1 MESFISHV
9 ISQLQNV
16 NLDHCRFIL
25 PSRRAAQAFSKEL
38 LQKNQGQSFVVPPVQ
53 SIEEFLEDVSEVKLI
68 NNLETLF
75 EFYNIYKDFT
85 DPNHQEPI
93 DHVYNWGQSIIQDF
107 NEIDRYQIDA
117 DQFFGNIKAIKD
129 IEHWS
134 KSDVKTE
141 LVENYIKFW
150 ESLPKYYHEL
160 KANLKSKNKAY
171 QGMAYLEAVKN
182 IEAYSKNS
190 SRNFYLLG
198 FNALNRCEE
207 VIFQTIINQ
216 NKGKVFWD
224 IDNYL
229 YDNHIAGMFLR
240 HYSKTWP
247 CYSIENLMP
256 STSTYLNK
264 KGINIYGVPKKVG
277 QAKLVGDLLSKMSEG
292 ELDETALILGD
303 ETLLQPILNSLPN
316 NIKKVNV
323 TMGLPLHQTNMVS
336 FFEVLFKIRAQNED
350 RLHFKTLL
358 ELSGHPVLKKAYQ
371 KELQS
376 IETRIHKNNIIFQS
390 KEDFLKSCQSF
401 DTDLILIFKLSILI
415 NNCSVDEFLTNCTKI
430 IEILKPNFSSDVLQL
445 EYLFGFK
452 KLFTKLKNL
461 MESSELVKEFKV
473 FHLIYTDILSS
484 ETLDFEGSP
493 YDGLQIMGML
503 ESRVLDFKNVIIT
516 SLNEGVL
523 PSGKSQNSFI
533 PFDLKKAYKLPTYK
547 EKDAIYAYHFFRLIQ
562 RSSHCHFIYN
572 NATSGIEKAEKSRFL
587 TQLEIFK
594 APQHSVKN
602 HTAISD
608 TQQKKTILREV
619 RKTPQMI
626 EKLESLFQYG
636 ISTSALTT
644 YIRNPIDFYHGYVL
658 DIKEADHIEDDISFK
673 THGTVIHDCL
683 DFLYRNYKGKPL
695 DSSDIDQMLKEYPK
709 VIKALFEKRFPKETL
724 QNGKNLI
731 DFKIAKQQIK
741 RFLVQEKESVKSNQV
756 VILELENTV
765 EKLIAIDG
773 IDFLIK
779 LKGTVDRIDLCNKQV
794 RIIDYKT
801 GRVES
806 KDLKIPENWT
816 DFIDD
821 YKYSKAFQVL
831 FYSLLKEEDLGEN
844 GMAGII
850 SLRNLKSGFMT
861 CSQTKTDLNLKALLP
876 DFKIQLKS
884 LILEILDPEITFKE
898 KLV

>member
-1 MESFISHV
+1 MESFIAHV
-9 ISQLQNV
+9 VSQLQNV

-25 PSRRAAQAFSKEL
+25 PSRRAAQAFSKEV
-38 LQKNQGQSFVVPPVQ
+38 LQRNQGESFIVPPIQ
-53 SIEEFLEDVSEVKLI
+53 SIEEFIEDVSEVKLI

-75 EFYNIYKDFT
+75 EFYNIYKDHT

-93 DHVYNWGQSIIQDF
+93 DQVYNWGQSIIQDF

-117 DQFFGNIKAIKD
+117 NQFFGNLKAIKD

-141 LVENYIKFW
+141 LVKNYIQFW
-150 ESLPKYYHEL
+150 ERLPKYYQEL
-160 KANLKSKNKAY
+160 KADLKSKNKAY

-182 IEAYSKNS
+182 IEAYTKNS
-190 SRNFYLLG
+190 SRNFYLIG
-198 FNALNRCEE
+198 FNALNTCEE
-207 VIFQTIINQ
+207 VIFQTILNQ
-216 NKGKVFWD
+216 NRGKVFWD

-247 CYSIENLMP
+247 HYSLESLAS
-256 STSTYLNK
+256 STNSYLNK
-264 KGINIYGVPKKVG
+264 KEINIYGVPKKIG
-277 QAKLVGDLLSKMSEG
+277 QAKLVGDLLSKMSED
-292 ELDETALILGD
+292 ELNETALILGD
-303 ETLLQPILNSLPN
+303 ETLLQPILNSLPE

-336 FFEVLFKIRAQNED
+336 FFEVLFKIRSQNED

-358 ELSGHPVLKKAYQ
+358 ELCGHPVLKKAYQ
-371 KELQS
+371 EELQS

-390 KEDFLKSCQSF
+390 KEDFLESCQSF
-401 DTDLILIFKLSILI
+401 DSDLLTIFKLSIFI
-415 NNCSVDEFLTNCTKI
+415 KDGSVNEFLSNCLKI
-430 IEILKPNFSSDVLQL
+430 IEILKPNFSSDVLQM

-461 MESSELVKEFKV
+461 MESSELVKDFKV
-473 FHLIYTDILSS
+473 FHLIYLDILSS

-493 YDGLQIMGML
+493 YQGLQIMGML

-523 PSGKSQNSFI
+523 PSGKSQNSVI

-562 RSSHCHFIYN
+562 RSSRCHFIYN

-594 APQHSVKN
+594 APQHLVKN
-602 HTAISD
+602 HTAVSN
-608 TQQKKTILREV
+608 TEQKKTVLKEV

-636 ISTSALTT
+636 ISPSALTT
-644 YIRNPIDFYHGYVL
+644 YIRNPIDFYRRYVL
-658 DIKEADHIEDDISFK
+658 GIKEVDQIEEDISYR
-673 THGTVIHDCL
+673 TQGTVIHDCL
-683 DFLYRNYKGKPL
+683 DLLYRNYIGKPL
-695 DSSDIDQMLKEYPK
+695 DSKDIDQMLRAYPN
-709 VIKALFEKRFPKETL
+709 VIKTLFEKKFPKEAL

-731 DFKIAKQQIK
+731 DFEIAKQQIK
-741 RFLVQEKESVKSNQV
+741 RFLVQEKELVKSNQV
-756 VILELENTV
+756 KILELEN
-765 EKLIAIDG
+765 EAKKLITIDD
-773 IDFLIK
+773 IDFPIK
-779 LKGTVDRIDLCNKQV
+779 LKGTVDRIDLCNNQL

-816 DFIDD
+816 HFVDD

-831 FYSLLKEEDLGEN
+831 FYSLLKEENLGEN

-861 CSQTKTDLNLKALLP
+861 CSQTKTNLNLKALLP
-876 DFKIQLKS
+876 DFKIQLES
-884 LILEILDPEITFKE
+884 LILEILNLETSFKE

>member
-1 MESFISHV
+1 
-9 ISQLQNV
+9 
-16 NLDHCRFIL
+16 
-25 PSRRAAQAFSKEL
+25 
-38 LQKNQGQSFVVPPVQ
+38 
-53 SIEEFLEDVSEVKLI
+53 
-68 NNLETLF
+68 
-75 EFYNIYKDFT
+75 
-85 DPNHQEPI
+85 
-93 DHVYNWGQSIIQDF
+93 
-107 NEIDRYQIDA
+107 
-117 DQFFGNIKAIKD
+117 
-129 IEHWS
+129 
-134 KSDVKTE
+134 
-141 LVENYIKFW
+141 
-150 ESLPKYYHEL
+150 
-160 KANLKSKNKAY
+160 
-171 QGMAYLEAVKN
+171 
-182 IEAYSKNS
+182 
-190 SRNFYLLG
+190 
-198 FNALNRCEE
+198 
-207 VIFQTIINQ
+207 
-216 NKGKVFWD
+216 
-224 IDNYL
+224 
-229 YDNHIAGMFLR
+229 
-240 HYSKTWP
+240 
-247 CYSIENLMP
+247 
-256 STSTYLNK
+256 
-264 KGINIYGVPKKVG
+264 
-277 QAKLVGDLLSKMSEG
+277 MSES
-292 ELDETALILGD
+292 ELNETALILGD

-336 FFEVLFKIRAQNED
+336 FFEVLFKIRSQNED

-358 ELSGHPVLKKAYQ
+358 ELSGHPVLRKAYQ
-371 KELQS
+371 NELQS

-390 KEDFLKSCQSF
+390 KEDFIESCQSF
-401 DTDLILIFKLSILI
+401 DSDLIMIFKLSIFI
-415 NNCSVDEFLTNCTKI
+415 KDCSVNEFLRNCLKI
-430 IEILKPNFSSDVLQL
+430 VEILKPNFSSDVLQL

-461 MESSELVKEFKV
+461 MESSDLVKDFKV
-473 FHLIYTDILSS
+473 FHLIYIDILSS

-493 YDGLQIMGML
+493 YEGLQIMGML

-594 APQHSVKN
+594 APQHLVKN
-602 HTAISD
+602 HTAVSN
-608 TQQKKTILREV
+608 TEQKKTVLKEV

-636 ISTSALTT
+636 ISPSALTT
-644 YIRNPIDFYHGYVL
+644 YIRNPIDFYRRYVL
-658 DIKEADHIEDDISFK
+658 GIKEVDQIEEDISYR
-673 THGTVIHDCL
+673 TQGTVIHDCL

-695 DSSDIDQMLKEYPK
+695 DPRDIDQMLKEYPN
-709 VIKALFEKRFPKETL
+709 ILKALFEKKFPKDAL

-731 DFKIAKQQIK
+731 DYEIAKQQIK
-741 RFLVQEKESVKSNQV
+741 RFLVQEKEVVKSNQV
-756 VILELENTV
+756 KILELENIA
-765 EKLIAIDG
+765 EKSITIDD
-773 IDFLIK
+773 INFSIR
-779 LKGTVDRIDLCNKQV
+779 LKGTVDRIDLYNNQL

-816 DFIDD
+816 NFIDD

-861 CSQTKTDLNLKALLP
+861 CSQTKTNLNLKALLP
-876 DFKIQLKS
+876 DFKIQLKIFNFGDS
-884 LILEILDPEITFKE
+884 RS
-898 KLV
+898 